1 MLCFWRCVV
10 YRTGVTDAS
19 LAQGDSASV
28 QSALSQGADIVIQ
41 STHKVLGSMGQ
52 SSMLHAQGA
61 LVDRARISRALQTL
75 QVSAPTPPWPYVELH
90 CRADLL

>member
-1 MLCFWRCVV
+1 M
-10 YRTGVTDAS
+10 
-19 LAQGDSASV
+19 

-61 LVDRARISRALQTL
+61 LVDRARISRALQML
-75 QVSAPTPPWPYVELH
+75 QVSTPTHPWPYVDLH
-90 CRADLL
+90 CRGNLL